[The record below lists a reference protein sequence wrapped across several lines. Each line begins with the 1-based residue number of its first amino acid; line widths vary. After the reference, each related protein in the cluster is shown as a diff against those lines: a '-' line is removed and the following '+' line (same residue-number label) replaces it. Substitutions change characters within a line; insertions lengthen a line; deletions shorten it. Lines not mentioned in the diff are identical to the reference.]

1 MSLEAS
7 EDPLDLA
14 WRSLLTAWDDDA
26 RHKSFVALAQSLG
39 RLPDAAARYRGVRD
53 DEALGANAQRGIDQ
67 ILKVAML
74 TLTPARREAPPPKGA
89 WAAAVA
95 FAMLLVVATLLL
107 AHVTHLRALASPW
120 VILFEMVASA
130 VIPWSKLMRR
140 EG

>member
-53 DEALGANAQRGIDQ
+53 DKALGANAQRGIDQ

-74 TLTPARREAPPPKGA
+74 TLTPPPREARPPKGA

-95 FAMLLVVATLLL
+95 FAMLLIVATLLL
-107 AHVTHLRALASPW
+107 SHLTQVRALASPW
-120 VILFEMVASA
+120 VVLVEMVIAA
-130 VIPWSKLMRR
+130 VIPWSRLMRR
-140 EG
+140 ED